1 MIGVHD
7 SNGTHHNSWPT
18 SHSIDFSLKITRHEL
33 DSMQGAI
40 VVALMASVT
49 SYTFIAVGAATWM
62 VLFRGCLVVH
72 SGVLA
77 GAFPQPDGRSI
88 LDPAVNMRRKY
99 IAKTRPCF
107 AKGRSEPHQFRNA
120 GKRDSEVLLRHR
132 RRGKGKN
139 GISSPERYTYAARSQ
154 GVVAWLHS
162 RSQTQCVFSFRGW

>member
-1 MIGVHD
+1 
-7 SNGTHHNSWPT
+7 
-18 SHSIDFSLKITRHEL
+18 
-33 DSMQGAI
+33 MQGAI

-77 GAFPQPDGRSI
+77 GAFPQRDGRSI

-107 AKGRSEPHQFRNA
+107 AKG
-120 GKRDSEVLLRHR
+120 
-132 RRGKGKN
+132 
-139 GISSPERYTYAARSQ
+139 
-154 GVVAWLHS
+154 
-162 RSQTQCVFSFRGW
+162 

>member
-107 AKGRSEPHQFRNA
+107 AKG
-120 GKRDSEVLLRHR
+120 
-132 RRGKGKN
+132 
-139 GISSPERYTYAARSQ
+139 
-154 GVVAWLHS
+154 
-162 RSQTQCVFSFRGW
+162 